1 MKFFHKKN
9 IFPILIHLYLIQ
21 ISSENE
27 EKQLER
33 IKNAINLVLTSSNG
47 IIDKASLTFEYEKYN
62 ITLNNLKILK
72 LFNKDLTITKEI
84 NDNNEIL
91 LNLSN
96 LMVTIQ
102 CDIMIQLFSH
112 KKEKIKNKPIFF
124 ELYFNEMKFKLI
136 NNYRIEFSSS
146 NVESINYINLETLD
160 YFSDFNNKKLCIFYE
175 DEKEPILLDDID
187 SKLKE
192 IFKNKFE
199 EKIKEKQNNFNLFTY
214 DMIQLFDNYHYNM
227 TITDYKEFNYIFF
240 LEPQKFLVEENDI
253 NLDLEKNSIKIKYFT
268 LKGIYI
274 YYLLPNQYFNF
285 VMKCQKNKEHFIY
298 ERNEN
303 TTKMEFI
310 LSDCSITD
318 NNYQFETESLSYNPE
333 IIEVLQKYYINYL
346 KESAEKYY
354 KDIFE

>member
-1 MKFFHKKN
+1 MSFYCSKMN
-9 IFPILIHLYLIQ
+9 IFLFFIYIYLFQ

-27 EKQLER
+27 QNQLER
-33 IKNAINLVLTSSNG
+33 ITNAINLIISRTNG
-47 IIDKASLTFEYEKYN
+47 IIDKTSLTFEYEKYN
-62 ITLNNLKILK
+62 ISLKNFKILK
-72 LFNKDLTITKEI
+72 PLKKDIKLTKEI
-84 NDNNEIL
+84 NEHNEIIF
-91 LNLSN
+91 NLENISA
-96 LMVTIQ
+96 TIQ
-102 CDIMIQLFSH
+102 CDIFIQLFAQ
-112 KKEKIKNKPIFF
+112 KKENIKYKTIFF

-136 NNYRIEFSSS
+136 NNFHIEFLSS
-146 NVESINYINLETLD
+146 NVEAINYNLKNLE

-175 DEKEPILLDDID
+175 DEKEPIILEDID

-354 KDIFE
+354 KDLFE

>member
-33 IKNAINLVLTSSNG
+33 IKNAINLVLTRSNG

-72 LFNKDLTITKEI
+72 LFNKDLAITKEI

-102 CDIMIQLFSH
+102 CDIIIQLFAH

-136 NNYRIEFSSS
+136 NNYRFEFSSS
-146 NVESINYINLETLD
+146 NVDSINYINLETLD

-175 DEKEPILLDDID
+175 DEKEPILLEDID

-199 EKIKEKQNNFNLFTY
+199 EKIKGKQNNFNLFTY
-214 DMIQLFDNYHYNM
+214 DMIHIFDNYHYN
-227 TITDYKEFNYIFF
+227 ITTSKYNYITF
-240 LEPQKFLVEENDI
+240 LEPKKFKVEENDI
-253 NLDLEKNSIKIKYFT
+253 NLDLEKNSISIKYFS
-268 LKGIYI
+268 LIGIYEYQLI
-274 YYLLPNQYFNF
+274 PGNYYNF
-285 VMKCQKNKEHFIY
+285 KISCQRNKEHFRY

-303 TTKMEFI
+303 NTNLKFI
-310 LSDCSITD
+310 ISDCSITD
-318 NNYQFETESLSYNPE
+318 DNEQFDTYSFDYNDEIKDIVQNYYA
-333 IIEVLQKYYINYL
+333 NYL
-346 KESAEKYY
+346 KERSEDYY
-354 KDIFE
+354 KNIFE